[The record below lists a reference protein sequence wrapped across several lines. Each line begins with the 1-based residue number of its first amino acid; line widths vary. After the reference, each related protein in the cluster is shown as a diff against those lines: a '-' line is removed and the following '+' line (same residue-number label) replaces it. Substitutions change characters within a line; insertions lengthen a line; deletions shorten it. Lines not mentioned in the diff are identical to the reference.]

1 MLDAEQI
8 ETDAL
13 TAVKNSNSLD
23 ELEALRVQYLGKKGA
38 LTQLLKQ
45 LGQLD
50 ADIRRSAGQKI
61 NLAKKNVQSCI
72 ELRREEL
79 QAALLTQKLQQE
91 KIDITL
97 PGRRQSRGNFHP
109 ITQTMTVIL
118 DLFSAM
124 GFDVASGPEVEDDY
138 HNFEALNIPKH
149 HPARA
154 MQDTFYIDGGHVL
167 RTHTSPV
174 QIRTMEQQE
183 PPIKVLAP
191 GRVYRCDS
199 DLTHTPM
206 FHQVEGLLVD
216 ESVTFAD
223 LKGVIIEFLSQFF
236 GQQLP
241 VRFRPSYF
249 PFTEPSAEVDIACVK
264 CHGEGCRICS
274 KTGWLEVLGCG
285 MVHPNVFR
293 HVNID
298 AEKYTGFAF
307 GLGVERLAMLRYE
320 VPDLR
325 LFFENDIRF
334 LSQFKQ

>member
-174 QIRTMEQQE
+174 QIRTM
-183 PPIKVLAP
+183 
-191 GRVYRCDS
+191 
-199 DLTHTPM
+199 
-206 FHQVEGLLVD
+206 
-216 ESVTFAD
+216 
-223 LKGVIIEFLSQFF
+223 
-236 GQQLP
+236 
-241 VRFRPSYF
+241 
-249 PFTEPSAEVDIACVK
+249 
-264 CHGEGCRICS
+264 
-274 KTGWLEVLGCG
+274 
-285 MVHPNVFR
+285 
-293 HVNID
+293 
-298 AEKYTGFAF
+298 
-307 GLGVERLAMLRYE
+307 
-320 VPDLR
+320 
-325 LFFENDIRF
+325 
-334 LSQFKQ
+334 